1 MYCFLRLTLLLSV
14 TIVSVGSPT
23 EKSPA
28 AFFIFGDSVVD
39 VGNNNYIETIP
50 EFKANYAPYG
60 RNSFFNRP
68 TGRFNDG
75 RLMVDFIAEYAK
87 LPLIPPFMQP
97 SAQFTNGAN
106 FASGGAGVLP
116 DTSQGLV
123 INFQA
128 QLKQFEEVSGMFI
141 KELGEER
148 ARAIIEDAVY
158 FISIGSNDY
167 IIGYLSHEKNR
178 EAYTPE
184 EFIGMVIGNFTQ
196 SIQELYEKGARK
208 FYILSIA
215 DLGCLPAFRAI
226 NPKADG
232 GCFKDASALALAH
245 NQALS
250 AVLTSFEYIHKD
262 FKYANINLYDWL
274 NERMQNPHE
283 YGFKDGTNACCGTG
297 PYGGI
302 YTCGGTKN
310 ISVYQLCENVGDYV
324 WFDSIHASEKI
335 HEQFAKEIWG
345 EPSSP
350 RAKTLEDLFFDREKI
365 INIGDVESDENELG
379 TFTYIA

>member
-262 FKYANINLYDWL
+262 FKSTTTNSPVGNFSTENVMNGFSADTSPPLSENGSGIKGKDTTEMHSSHSNNDAAHSSDNL
-274 NERMQNPHE
+274 NEFSDSFVHWV
-283 YGFKDGTNACCGTG
+283 TNGET
-297 PYGGI
+297 
-302 YTCGGTKN
+302 
-310 ISVYQLCENVGDYV
+310 LC
-324 WFDSIHASEKI
+324 F
-335 HEQFAKEIWG
+335 
-345 EPSSP
+345 
-350 RAKTLEDLFFDREKI
+350 
-365 INIGDVESDENELG
+365 
-379 TFTYIA
+379 